1 MVALGQSE
9 MELNQGKNV
18 HFVIPGHYGCPCGFQ
33 PKSYFGEKHFES
45 GYDKTCI
52 KSKIHMLGMLF

>member
-1 MVALGQSE
+1 MHFGRCTS
-9 MELNQGKNV
+9 NNV

-52 KSKIHMLGMLF
+52 KGKIHMLGMLF